1 MVATTPIRKR
11 PLPWD
16 GFKSGLWQKEINVRD
31 FIQQNYDA
39 VRRRRVVP
47 RPRDGPHEEDL
58 GAAER
63 VVRRGAQEGRAR
75 HLADSQFDHGPR
87 ARLHRQGER
96 DHRRPADRGAAQAGD
111 HAQRRLPH
119 GPHFAQDLRLR
130 ARPARRRDLHQ
141 VPQDA
146 QRGRVRRLHR
156 RRAGL
161 SQFAHPHRAARR
173 LRPRADHRRLP
184 PRAALR
190 RRAVDRTQ
198 GGREAA
204 ASTRR
209 CPPRRSSATARN

>member
-1 MVATTPIRKR
+1 MGATTDPKTTSPR
-11 PLPWD
+11 D
-16 GFKSGLWQKEINVRD
+16 GFKPGLWQKEINVRD
-31 FIQQNYDA
+31 FIQQNYDPYDGD
-39 VRRRRVVP
+39 RVVP
-47 RPRDGPHEEDL
+47 RPRDRPHEADP

-75 HLADSQFDHGPR
+75 RLPDSQFDHGSRP
-87 ARLHRQGER
+87 RLHRQGER
-96 DHRRPADRGAAQAGD
+96 DHRRPADRRAAQASD
-111 HAQRRLPH
+111 HAQWRLPD

-130 ARPARRRDLHQ
+130 ARPACRRDLHQ
-141 VPQDA
+141 VPQDS
-146 QRGRVRRLHR
+146 QRRRLRRLHR

-198 GGREAA
+198 GRREAR

-209 CPPRRSSATARN
+209 CRPRRSFATARS